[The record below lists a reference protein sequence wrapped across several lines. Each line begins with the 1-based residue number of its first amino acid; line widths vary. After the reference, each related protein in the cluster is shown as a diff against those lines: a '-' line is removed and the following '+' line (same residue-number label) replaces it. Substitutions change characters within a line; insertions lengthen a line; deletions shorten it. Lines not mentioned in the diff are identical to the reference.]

1 MNGDRHRMIL
11 WGSFAASICIHLF
24 LLLPGMFAVAEAEG
38 EWTEFEH
45 ELEEHV
51 DEQDPAEEPE
61 RLGLEQ
67 STTSS
72 MTWIGYEE
80 YREHLAQLSEFDQAQ
95 FIEAASPEAA
105 SPNQQ
110 SAPAT
115 QPGSPSKEGGQPQ
128 SASTSKPTSGGGG
141 GPIEGLGPGGGG
153 LPSQGQ
159 GPLSESPAG
168 KAKPKNNQKE
178 PAEKP
183 GKKKEPAPPKP
194 AEDSPSQPPGNQP
207 NGGGGAPATPPS
219 DSPEPPQPDAAD
231 KASDAT
237 STISVP
243 REKWI
248 SGHPVAS
255 QGLELFPRKPT
266 FTTLQTLAGA
276 RNMLVVIRFAKN
288 GKPTTADILEHSG
301 NEGIDAAVKASLYRW
316 RAKGT
321 RLDALS
327 DGQTIDITLELIMH
341 RRRG

>member
-1 MNGDRHRMIL
+1 MTGDRHRMIL

-51 DEQDPAEEPE
+51 EEQEPPEEPE
-61 RLGLEQ
+61 RLGLES

-72 MTWIGYEE
+72 MTWVGYEE
-80 YREHLAQLSEFDQAQ
+80 YREHLAQLSEFDQARFVEASSPETSTPNQ
-95 FIEAASPEAA
+95 QVTPGEQAGTPSNAGGPPKPAASPQ
-105 SPNQQ
+105 SP
-110 SAPAT
+110 T
-115 QPGSPSKEGGQPQ
+115 
-128 SASTSKPTSGGGG
+128 GGGG
-141 GPIEGLGPGGGG
+141 GPIDGLGDRGGG
-153 LPSQGQ
+153 LASPGT
-159 GPLSESPAG
+159 GPLVDAPSG
-168 KAKPKNNQKE
+168 KATPNTTSE
-178 PAEKP
+178 TPAEKP
-183 GKKKEPAPPKP
+183 GKKEPSPPKP
-194 AEDSPSQPPGNQP
+194 ANESDPQPPGNRP
-207 NGGGGAPATPPS
+207 DSGGGAPPTPPS
-219 DSPEPPQPDAAD
+219 DSPQPPEPDAAD

-255 QGLELFPRKPT
+255 QGLELFPRKPS

-276 RNMLVVIRFAKN
+276 RNMLVVIRFGKD

-301 NEGIDAAVKASLYRW
+301 NEGIDAAIKASLYRW

-321 RLDALS
+321 RLDALA
-327 DGQTIDITLELIMH
+327 DEQTIDITLELIMH
-341 RRRG
+341 RRRD